1 MKVGEARLNVSLSG
15 TNLERAGDYNQRV
28 VLQAIRLNADVT
40 RSELVEL
47 TGLTVPTIA
56 NITRRLVAADLA
68 RIAGRLQRGRGQ
80 PAVRLAINPN
90 GAFGI
95 GINIDRDH
103 LTLVVLDLGGDV
115 RARVSRDLPYA
126 LPDDVRTF
134 VAEAMESILASSDI
148 AFDRVIGVGVAVPE
162 PFGKALFHDQPSAY
176 AAWDDVDI
184 TALLQDLL
192 AWPIHV
198 DNDAAAAALG
208 ELEFGS
214 RRDCSNFFYI
224 LLGAGLGGG
233 LVVDGS
239 YYRGGSARSG
249 EIGFIISRHAA
260 AEGEPIE
267 ARVSLSALY
276 HRLSE
281 AGCASGSLDALTLA
295 NTRARAVI
303 DAWIEEAAAL
313 LVDPLIA
320 LNCLVNPDAI
330 LVGGRMPAELLDPLV
345 ATLNANLAPYAPRLP
360 SLAPVRRATMAADA
374 PAVGAA
380 LLPFSK
386 RLLPSDAILMNTGQ
400 VAASN
405 DD

>member
-1 MKVGEARLNVSLSG
+1 MKIGEARLNVSLSG

-28 VLQAIRLNADVT
+28 VLQAIRLNAEVT
-40 RSELVEL
+40 RSDLVEL

-56 NITRRLVAADLA
+56 NITRRLVAAGLA
-68 RIAGRLQRGRGQ
+68 RTAGRLQRGRGQ
-80 PAVRLAINPN
+80 PAVRLAIDPN

-103 LTLVVLDLGGDV
+103 LTLVVLDLSGQV
-115 RARVSRDLPYA
+115 RARVARDIAYA
-126 LPDDVRTF
+126 LPDDVRAF
-134 VAEAMESILASSDI
+134 VAAAMDTIRASSDV

-162 PFGKALFHDQPSAY
+162 PFSKANFHDQPAGY
-176 AAWDDVDI
+176 AAWNDVDI

-214 RRDCSNFFYI
+214 RRDCSNFFY
-224 LLGAGLGGG
+224 LLLSAGLGGG

-239 YYRGGSARSG
+239 YYRGAGARSG
-249 EIGFIISRHAA
+249 EIGFIVSRHPGADDQ
-260 AEGEPIE
+260 PIE

-281 AGCASGSLDALTLA
+281 AGCASGSLDALA
-295 NTRARAVI
+295 GADAHARAVI
-303 DAWIEEAAAL
+303 AAWIDEAATL

-320 LNCLVNPDAI
+320 LNCLLNPEAVLI
-330 LVGGRMPAELLDPLV
+330 GGRMPAALIDELV
-345 ATLNANLAPYAPRLP
+345 AALNARLAPYAPRLP

-380 LLPFSK
+380 LLPFSA

-400 VAASN
+400 IAATN